1 MLQDRQIERM
11 VLKVERLEQIY
22 SAYLVKKTIHPKV
35 LMEKNGKVT
44 EIKRDKN
51 GARNLS
57 APHSVSCAK
66 ALQRMKSIMSM
77 PKVAPRSIL

>member
-35 LMEKNGKVT
+35 LMEKNGKYAALFRIQA
-44 EIKRDKN
+44 ERY
-51 GARNLS
+51 LS
-57 APHSVSCAK
+57 NAA
-66 ALQRMKSIMSM
+66 AEE
-77 PKVAPRSIL
+77 